1 MLDLTHNMLDPTHN
15 MTEQPG
21 RTDPM
26 CESEQ
31 A

>member
-1 MLDLTHNMLDPTHN
+1 MLDPTHN